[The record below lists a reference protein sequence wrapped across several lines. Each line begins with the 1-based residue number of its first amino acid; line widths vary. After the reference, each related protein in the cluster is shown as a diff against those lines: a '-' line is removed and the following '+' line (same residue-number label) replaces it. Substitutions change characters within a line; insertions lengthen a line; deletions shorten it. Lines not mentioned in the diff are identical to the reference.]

1 MIRNKLYLS
10 KDTSKLNKRLTIFLF
25 SPPKICCKILK
36 NQTLF
41 LNFMNDTKA
50 TEFCLIVEGSY
61 FTVEEAKHAL
71 CDPFIEDF
79 VEQTGRFR
87 IQNFEDIQVVT
98 GISLGDLEIGEIDD
112 GVYEISCRTS
122 PLILNRRKADLL
134 AETLRRQAM
143 FDEISI
149 EPLV

>member
-1 MIRNKLYLS
+1 ME
-10 KDTSKLNKRLTIFLF
+10 
-25 SPPKICCKILK
+25 
-36 NQTLF
+36 
-41 LNFMNDTKA
+41 KA
-50 TEFCLIVEGSY
+50 TEFCLIVEGNY

-87 IQNFEDIQVVT
+87 IQNFEDIQAVS
-98 GISLGDLEIGEIDD
+98 GIALGDLEIGLVDD
-112 GVYEISCRTS
+112 GVFEISCRTS
-122 PLILNRRKADLL
+122 PLILNRRKAELL

-149 EPLV
+149 EPLE